1 MTASTDP
8 NSEVPFSR
16 PTTADLDRAAEQMH
30 VVASPQFA
38 SLWRSRDYLS
48 WWAGDAVSLL
58 GTYMSAV
65 AFPLLVLFTTGSV
78 LGAGMIAAAGR
89 IGLLATTLWGGVLAD
104 RYSRKAILV
113 VGPLLQAVVMAAV
126 TGLIRAGHTPIALL
140 VFAGL
145 ISGLVSGVVNGA
157 ELPALRRIV
166 PKEQF
171 ADRAAQQQGVQTA
184 AMLVG
189 SPLSALL
196 FTVGRWLPFGV
207 DALSFTAAAL
217 GSALIRRP
225 LGPARRLA
233 PCGPGVLADLR
244 SGIHLVRQDAFLRY
258 TAAWIAIA
266 NLVGNSFSLLLIA
279 LLKYRGADPG
289 AIGVIIAMVMA
300 GGIAGSL
307 LTGRILRIFSA
318 HRVFLA
324 GNWASVVLLAT
335 AAVVPHPW
343 QTGAA
348 TCLEVAA
355 SVPMA
360 AVSQA
365 YTARLIPDRYAG
377 RVGSVMSFSGQS
389 LTWVGMLLV
398 GALSDG
404 FGAPTTALV
413 FAGLMLPFA
422 ATSLRARSLALYRTP
437 LDSVRELDSANI
449 S

>member
-1 MTASTDP
+1 MST
-8 NSEVPFSR
+8 
-16 PTTADLDRAAEQMH
+16 
-30 VVASPQFA
+30 
-38 SLWRSRDYLS
+38 
-48 WWAGDAVSLL
+48 
-58 GTYMSAV
+58 V

-78 LGAGMIAAAGR
+78 LGAGMIAAADK

-104 RYSRKAILV
+104 RYSRRAILV
-113 VGPLLQAVVMAAV
+113 VGPLLQAVVMAVV
-126 TGLIRAGHTPIALL
+126 TGLIRVGHTPIALL
-140 VFAGL
+140 VLTGL
-145 ISGLVSGVVNGA
+145 ISGLVSGVVEGA

-171 ADRAAQQQGVQTA
+171 ADRAAQQQGVQTG

-189 SPLSALL
+189 SPLSAVL
-196 FTVGRWLPFGV
+196 FTVGRWLPFGA
-207 DALSFTAAAL
+207 DALSFAAAAL

-225 LGPARRLA
+225 LGPERRTAAR
-233 PCGPGVLADLR
+233 GPGALADLR
-244 SGIHLVRQDAFLRY
+244 GGIRLVRRDAFLRY
-258 TAAWIAIA
+258 TAAWNAIA
-266 NLVGNSFSLLLIA
+266 NLVGNSFALLLIA
-279 LLKYRGADPG
+279 LLKYRGADPR
-289 AIGVIIAMVMA
+289 AIGVILALVMA

-307 LTGRILRIFSA
+307 LTGRILRTFSA

-324 GNWASVVLLAT
+324 GNWASVILLAV

-348 TCLEVAA
+348 TCLETAA

-365 YTARLIPDRYAG
+365 YTARVIPDRYAG
-377 RVGSVMSFSGQS
+377 RIGSVMSFSGQS

-398 GALSDG
+398 GALADG

-422 ATSLRARSLALYRTP
+422 ASSLRARALALYSTP
-437 LDSVRELDSANI
+437 LGGVRELDADLLDRET
-449 S
+449 